1 MTVNYDDMTIE
12 KVVEYFDKEMSEGR
26 SAKDI
31 EINDFG
37 VAERVIRKRL
47 ARKGIKID
55 TKKYDNSIKKV
66 VHKPKLVTEPIEV
79 VNQSVEII
87 KCEEGNTLVTPIKC
101 DDGNTLVIPKR
112 YEENLFQILENSDKI
127 LNLIKGYDKE
137 CDAQY
142 DNDHHRDLIIELPL
156 ETVKDF
162 RTSIRVN
169 NVIWDQF
176 NTFCEGKIFTKRDLI
191 SQALK
196 DFMEKYNRG

>member
-1 MTVNYDDMTIE
+1 MTINYEDMTVE
-12 KVVEYFDKEMSEGR
+12 QVVDYFNKEMKAGR

-55 TKKYDNSIKKV
+55 TKKYDQNAKAVSQRSKSTKKV
-66 VHKPKLVTEPIEV
+66 AEV
-79 VNQSVEII
+79 VKQSSEIVQY
-87 KCEEGNTLVTPIKC
+87 EDSNTI
-101 DDGNTLVIPKR
+101 VIPNG
-112 YEENLFQILENSDKI
+112 YEENLFKLLQNSDKI
-127 LNLIKGYDKE
+127 LSLIKGYDAQY
-137 CDAQY
+137 DAQY
-142 DNDHHRDLIIELPL
+142 HNGDIVIELPI

-169 NVIWDQF
+169 NVVWNQF
-176 NTFCEGKIFTKRDLI
+176 NNFCEGKIFTKRDLI

-196 DFMEKYNRG
+196 EFMERYN